1 MKENLKKYT
10 EELDDVLG
18 IAQMGVWR
26 IEILDNEAPRMYVSN
41 EMAVLL
47 GLDLEVE
54 YTPEQIYNA
63 WYSRI
68 HPDAIPSVTES
79 VNKMISGQH
88 DENTYQWNHPI
99 KGMRYVRCGGT
110 AHEVPGKGYNLHG
123 YHYDVTDIVKK
134 EKEQQ
139 GILVAL
145 ANTYGALYHID
156 LEKLTYTAYSSTI
169 DNVTRLVPVKGDL
182 LPAFESFKKYLCHPD
197 YEEAIARF
205 IDVNTLQKRLMKTNA
220 LTLQFRG
227 VTLEW
232 AEVSLRVCQRDSE
245 GKATH
250 LILSI
255 QDISLQKTHELE
267 QMEKIKASIEESK
280 TKTVM
285 LQNMTHELRTPLNA
299 MFGFSQLLSLPDGC
313 VTEAE
318 KAEYFNYIYNSFN
331 MLTMHIDDVLDMVDI
346 EHGNYRVEIGEVH
359 VNDNC
364 RTALQM
370 AETRRPADVK
380 MYFTSEVDDS
390 YTIQSDG
397 RRIQQ
402 VLINYLTNACKHTQQ
417 GEIHVHA
424 STTEIPGRLTF
435 SVTDTGE
442 GIPLEM
448 QKDIFER
455 YKKVAGN
462 TAQGSGLGLNICSV
476 IASKLN
482 GEVKIDS
489 TYTNGAR
496 FLFIL

>member
-1 MKENLKKYT
+1 MKENFKSNT
-10 EELDDVLG
+10 EGLDDVLN

-26 IEILDNEAPRMYVSN
+26 IELFDGETPRMYVSAK
-41 EMAVLL
+41 MAELL
-47 GLDLEVE
+47 GLDSEKD
-54 YTPEQIYNA
+54 YTPELIYDA
-63 WYSRI
+63 WYSHI
-68 HPDAIPSVTES
+68 CPDAIPSVTVS
-79 VNKMISGQH
+79 VKKMISGQH
-88 DENTYQWNHPI
+88 DENTYQWSHPTR
-99 KGMRYVRCGGT
+99 GVRYVRCGGI
-110 AHEVPGKGYNLHG
+110 AHEVPGKGYNIQG
-123 YHYDVTDIVKK
+123 YHYDVTEIIKK
-134 EKEQQ
+134 EEEQQ

-145 ANTYGALYHID
+145 AKTYDALYHID
-156 LEKLTYTAYSSTI
+156 LEKLTYMAYNNSMVH
-169 DNVTRLVPVKGDL
+169 VTKLIPVTGDVI
-182 LPAFESFKKYLCHPD
+182 PAFETVKKYLCHPD
-197 YEEAIARF
+197 FFEA
-205 IDVNTLQKRLMKTNA
+205 VNSFLDTTTLVKRLMKTNSIS
-220 LTLQFRG
+220 LQFRG
-227 VTLEW
+227 QTLDWVE
-232 AEVSLRVCQRDSE
+232 ATFRVCQRDNE
-245 GKATH
+245 GKATY
-250 LILSI
+250 LILGV

-331 MLTMHIDDVLDMVDI
+331 MLTMHIDDVLDMADI

-424 STTEIPGRLTF
+424 STTENPGRLTF

>member
-1 MKENLKKYT
+1 MKENLKSNT
-10 EELDDVLG
+10 EGLDDVLN

-26 IEILDNEAPRMYVSN
+26 IELFDNETPRMYVSAKMS
-41 EMAVLL
+41 ELL
-47 GLDLEVE
+47 GLDSEKD
-54 YTPEQIYNA
+54 YTPEQIYDA
-63 WYSRI
+63 WYSHI
-68 HPDAIPSVTES
+68 LPEAIQSVTES
-79 VNKMISGQH
+79 VNKMLSGQH
-88 DENTYQWNHPI
+88 DENTYQWVHPAN
-99 KGMRYVRCGGT
+99 GVRYVRCGGI
-110 AHEVPGKGYNLHG
+110 AHKVDGKGYNIQG

-182 LPAFESFKKYLCHPD
+182 LPAFETFKKYLCHPD
-197 YEEAIARF
+197 YEEVINRF
-205 IDVNTLQKRLMKTNA
+205 IDIDTLQKRLMKTNA
-220 LTLQFRG
+220 ISLQFRG
-227 VTLEW
+227 ATLDW

-255 QDISLQKTHELE
+255 QDISLEKIHEQE

-331 MLTMHIDDVLDMVDI
+331 MLTMHIDDVLDMADV
-346 EHGNYRVEIGEVH
+346 EHGNYRVQIGEVH

-370 AETRRPADVK
+370 AETRRPSDVN
-380 MYFTSEVDDS
+380 MYFTSEVDDN

-402 VLINYLTNACKHTQQ
+402 VLINYLTNACKHTQE
-417 GEIHVHA
+417 GEIHVHV
-424 STTEIPGRLTF
+424 STKEIPGRLTF

-455 YKKVAGN
+455 YKKAKGN